1 MFLEPRFKLACVMPS
16 CVIQNYDHLPTSAI
30 IVQEILQEAKKS
42 LCAESIGLSGHQPS
56 IGHANSSEYANTPPS
71 RRMED
76 DRIHILWR
84 YPHATSRTV
93 LVEMAFVL
101 KPQITVIP
109 SSQGAEF
116 FYIFAAPA
124 GLPWQS
130 ADVAFVDE
138 TLARGTTS
146 DIGVP
151 QDSRH
156 RTETSDD

>member
-1 MFLEPRFKLACVMPS
+1 
-16 CVIQNYDHLPTSAI
+16 
-30 IVQEILQEAKKS
+30 
-42 LCAESIGLSGHQPS
+42 
-56 IGHANSSEYANTPPS
+56 
-71 RRMED
+71 MED

-130 ADVAFVDE
+130 ADVVFVDE

-146 DIGVP
+146 SYSIEIPDTSAKLIGSPSTV
-151 QDSRH
+151 
-156 RTETSDD
+156 TLKLYAGIG